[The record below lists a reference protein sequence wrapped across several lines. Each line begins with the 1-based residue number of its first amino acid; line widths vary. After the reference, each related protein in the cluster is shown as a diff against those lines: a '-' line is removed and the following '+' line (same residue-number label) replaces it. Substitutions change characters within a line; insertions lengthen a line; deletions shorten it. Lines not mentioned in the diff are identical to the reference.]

1 MLSIIDIKNELG
13 KNIYLYPVHPES
25 IKGNTIDMHASEFG
39 WSLKTGRR
47 LNSGNGYLEIP
58 PHDIALIYT
67 EESIYVSRKIGG
79 TYHSKVTLVSKGLS
93 HVSTTLDPQYLG
105 TSLIAMCN
113 YNDTS
118 FSIRIGSEFVTLI
131 FYYLST
137 PDYWDSISHDNDPG
151 HPRMIENFERN
162 SDYISWRDEHKWS
175 VRKDILYEE
184 MVNSSA
190 YKICK
195 ENFALEQKTFNRKHF
210 WGKIQK
216 CIIPVLSMAVISG
229 FLAISAYV
237 FDCGVLSLL
246 AKVIVENFAFPVLA
260 SVVVVQLSVDS
271 KTKN

>member
-39 WSLKTGRR
+39 WSLKTGQK
-47 LNSGNGYLEIP
+47 LNNGDGYLVIP

-93 HVSTTLDPQYLG
+93 HISTTLDPQYLG
-105 TSLIAMCN
+105 TSLIAMYN

-118 FSIRIGSEFVTLI
+118 FSIQVGSEFVTLI
-131 FYYLST
+131 FYYLAT
-137 PDYWDSISHDNDPG
+137 PDYWDSVSHDNDPG
-151 HPRMIENFERN
+151 HPRMIESLEDNG
-162 SDYISWRDEHKWS
+162 DYISWRDRHKWS

-195 ENFALEQKTFNRKHF
+195 ENYALEQREFNRKHF
-210 WGKIQK
+210 LGKIK
-216 CIIPVLSMAVISG
+216 KYIVSVLAVATISG
-229 FLAISAYV
+229 FLSVSAYI
-237 FDCGVLSLL
+237 FDCGVLSVLS
-246 AKVIVENFAFPVLA
+246 KGIVENFALPVLVSIVA
-260 SVVVVQLSVDS
+260 AQLIVDI
-271 KTKN
+271 KIKN